1 MFRAREE
8 NGEGMGDGAGGG
20 GGGVKVRGGG
30 GGGGGGEHD
39 GYEKSAPLH
48 GDVWF
53 HKFASVVRE
62 NPGQV
67 LR

>member
-1 MFRAREE
+1 
-8 NGEGMGDGAGGG
+8 MGDGAGGG
-20 GGGVKVRGGG
+20 GGGGKVRGG